1 MTSPIFFRPAIPLL
15 IALICGILSGSE
27 LGGGEIWLG
36 AIVVVST
43 VCVLRQAYRRHNGL
57 LFALL
62 LFFALG
68 YLSITPWLEPRFPT
82 HHIIHYAGAE
92 RWNITGTIVNQPQIT
107 NNRTRF
113 ILRVSNLADLR
124 QSHNVTGKLRV
135 TIVGQPPRIAV
146 GDELRLN
153 SRLRLITN
161 FKNPGGFDYRR
172 YMAFKGVW
180 TTAYV
185 RGDRLVVTNRHRP
198 LHLIEFVD
206 SARRTL
212 ADLIDRSGGS
222 AAGAVLK
229 ALIIGDRAQISPPI
243 RQAFN
248 RAGVGHLLAI
258 SGLHIGIVATVAF
271 VLFHALMV
279 RVKFLL
285 WKAGTRKVAALLSLL
300 PVIFYG
306 TLAGFS
312 PSTQR
317 AVIMVSVFLLTFLF
331 ESEQDPLN
339 TLALAALLILVA
351 DPPALFSISF
361 QLSFSAVFAILYG
374 LSRLQPRDALQPKP
388 LPASWFFRVRSKLV
402 SFLLVSFLAICGSLP
417 LVAYYFNQVSLIGL
431 AANFVVVPLIGFVTI
446 PLGLM
451 GLFVLPLSV
460 ALASWCIKASLLI
473 LSFSLNIVTLIADLP
488 FAAVKVVT
496 PSLLEILC
504 FYIMGWTLLNLRIL
518 DRPAIIPPP
527 SDCGA
532 GDPIKSTTYFR
543 PPWSGS
549 GILGKIL
556 KIPSPLAG
564 NGPRSV
570 KAVHITLVTVL
581 MILILDAG
589 YWLYQRYGSSDL
601 RVTII
606 DVGDGS
612 ASLLELPGGY
622 TILVDGGG
630 FSDNSAFDVGEK
642 IVAPLLWRNKI
653 RTVDTLILSHPNSDH
668 LNGLI
673 YIARY
678 FNVKNVWSNNEP
690 HDTRGYAKF
699 MEVIAQ
705 KNIRLAAFKDLPRRH
720 RIGGVE
726 LDILYP
732 PPEFLKFKETQKW
745 RNANNNSLV
754 VKATFESI
762 SFLFPGDIMAD
773 AEKELVRLAGRNL
786 PSSVLI
792 APHHGSKTSNSK
804 IFIEAVNP
812 EVVILS
818 SSRNGRFKF
827 PHRTTLNRYSR
838 QGCSIWR
845 TDLNGAIHLSTDG
858 RHLHVKAFSYEKI
871 CCNSIDSADAFW
883 VEYFDC
889 CRFPVGCGHNGFG
902 AGRADYRTANT
913 R

>member
-1 MTSPIFFRPAIPLL
+1 MTKIFFRPAIPLL
-15 IALICGILSGSE
+15 IVLMGGILFGSE
-27 LGGGEIWLG
+27 FKGLEFWVG
-36 AIVVVST
+36 AVVVLSA
-43 VCVLRQAYRRHNGL
+43 VCVLWHVFRRQSGV
-57 LFALL
+57 LFVLL
-62 LFFALG
+62 LFFTLG
-68 YLSITPWLEPRFPT
+68 YLSITPWLQPRFPA
-82 HHIIHYAGAE
+82 HHIIHYAGAK
-92 RWNITGTIVNQPQIT
+92 RWHITGKIDSQPQVT
-107 NNRTRF
+107 NNRIRF
-113 ILRVSNLADLR
+113 ILNATTLEDER
-124 QSHNVTGKLRV
+124 QSHDVTGKLRV
-135 TIVGQPPRIAV
+135 TVVGQPPRIAE

-180 TTAYV
+180 TTAYAM
-185 RGDRLVVTNRHRP
+185 GDRLAIINQHRTS
-198 LHLIEFVD
+198 HLTEFV
-206 SARRTL
+206 SNARRSF
-212 ADLIDRSGGS
+212 ADLIDRSGDS

-229 ALIIGDRAQISPPI
+229 ALIIGDRTQISPDI

-271 VLFHALMV
+271 VLFQALLV
-279 RVKFLL
+279 RVNFFL
-285 WKAGTRKVAALLSLL
+285 WRAWTRKMAAVLSLL

-317 AVIMVSVFLLTFLF
+317 AVIMVAVFLLTFLF

-361 QLSFSAVFAILYG
+361 QLSFSAVLAIIYG
-374 LSRLQPRDALQPKP
+374 LARVPNRNAQQQTP
-388 LPASWFFRVRSKLV
+388 LKAAWYFRFRSKLV
-402 SFLLVSFLAICGSLP
+402 SFLIVSFLAICGSLP

-431 AANFVVVPLIGFVTI
+431 AANFMVVPLIGFITI

-451 GLFVLPLSV
+451 ALFVLPLSV
-460 ALASWCIKASLLI
+460 TLASWCIKAGMLI
-473 LSFSLNIVTLIADLP
+473 LSSSLDIVTVISDLP

-496 PSLLEILC
+496 PNLLEIIC
-504 FYIMGWTLLNLRIL
+504 FYIMGWALLNIRRL
-518 DRPAIIPPP
+518 DRNATIPPP
-527 SDCGA
+527 ADCGA
-532 GDPIKSTTYFR
+532 GDQTKAVIHYRSA
-543 PPWSGS
+543 WAVNA
-549 GILGKIL
+549 ILGKIR
-556 KIPSPLAG
+556 KMPSALEG
-564 NGPRSV
+564 NGLRSA
-570 KAVHITLVTVL
+570 KPAYIALVSVL
-581 MILILDAG
+581 MILILDTG
-589 YWLYQRYGSSDL
+589 YWLHQRYGHPDL
-601 RVTII
+601 SVTII

-630 FSDNSAFDVGEK
+630 FADNSTFDVGEK
-642 IVAPLLWRNKI
+642 IVAPLLWRKKI
-653 RTVDTLILSHPNSDH
+653 RTVDALILSHPNSDH

-673 YIARY
+673 YIARH

-690 HDTRGYAKF
+690 RNTQGYAKF

-705 KNIRLAAFKDLPRRH
+705 NNIRLAAFKNLPRRQ

-726 LDILYP
+726 LNLLYP
-732 PPEFLKFKETQKW
+732 PPEFLKLKDSQKW
-745 RNANNNSLV
+745 RNTNNNSLV

-773 AEKELVRLAGRNL
+773 AEKELVYLAGSNL
-786 PSSVLI
+786 PSTVLI
-792 APHHGSKTSNSK
+792 APHHGSKTSSSK
-804 IFIEAVNP
+804 IFIDAVNP
-812 EVVILS
+812 KAVILS

-827 PHRTTLNRYSR
+827 PHRTTLKRYKN

-858 RHLHVKAFSYEKI
+858 RHLYVKPYNELK
-871 CCNSIDSADAFW
+871 
-883 VEYFDC
+883 
-889 CRFPVGCGHNGFG
+889 
-902 AGRADYRTANT
+902 
-913 R
+913 